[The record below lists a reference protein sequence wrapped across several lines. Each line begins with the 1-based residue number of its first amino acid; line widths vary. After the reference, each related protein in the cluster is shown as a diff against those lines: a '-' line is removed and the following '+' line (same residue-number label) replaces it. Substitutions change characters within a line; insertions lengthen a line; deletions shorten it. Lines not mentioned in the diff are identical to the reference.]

1 MALKAG
7 GAARRGG
14 WRDQTRERREEAQ
27 RRSASNKPSG
37 SGGGGSNIEVWPV
50 QHNGASFWPPDGL
63 PMPSAQ
69 NEGQTVLHGTES
81 WLRKGE
87 SDLVILAGAHKFCY
101 GHGPQRF
108 QDISALPRLLQFRAN
123 KNRDSLKSAFYGCT
137 FDANATAGGF
147 STYAEAEAAGW
158 HPSEGW
164 QERDGG
170 GYLLPGGY
178 FSVEVEETADGIM
191 VHMPPAHRHPS
202 EGDYGPFA
210 SMEEAMWRAE
220 SSALQ
225 ARSCGFCAQSQLEY
239 VERWGRDD
247 TLVYDGRETL
257 MILSFDL
264 RWLFGTPGSG
274 DKAGYYKMDPDAYA
288 EPEGSDRAVRSGWG
302 WLRTYP
308 RKTNKG
314 SSYRTYEEYAK
325 YVAELA
331 CTCTNCLGEHGERKG
346 RRDHDI
352 AVMQFVCEH
361 CGTDLVDERY
371 LRSAPQFRAP
381 DRDDDGVEDWTT
393 AGLFQLLNEFEC
405 GCPHCGKHTIGY
417 AELECSSCDS
427 PKPMMPWETL
437 TRRERDSEGGFY
449 FFTQVQDPDTGRI
462 YHPDWS
468 HLPAVVNGPLVDR
481 DGNQVLPSNLGD
493 VLAPALEHAA
503 LGTFVEEYLDPTKSS
518 SYPQL
523 TPRQQAQLIG
533 SPVFGE
539 PDSGYEDR

>member
-14 WRDQTRERREEAQ
+14 WRDQTRERRQEAQ
-27 RRSASNKPSG
+27 RRAASNKAG
-37 SGGGGSNIEVWPV
+37 GGGGGSDIEVWPV
-50 QHNGASFWPPDGL
+50 QHNGAGFWPPNGL
-63 PMPSAQ
+63 PMPNAQ
-69 NEGQTVLHGTES
+69 KEGETVLHGSES

-101 GHGPQRF
+101 GHAPQRF
-108 QDISALPRLLQFRAN
+108 QDISALPKLLQFRAN
-123 KNRDSLKSAFYGCT
+123 KNRDALKSAHYACT

-147 STYAEAEAAGW
+147 ASYEEAESAGW
-158 HPSEGW
+158 QPAEGW
-164 QERDGG
+164 QDREGG

-178 FSVEVEETADGIM
+178 FSVEVEETADGVL
-191 VHMPPAHRHPS
+191 VHMPPAHRHVS
-202 EGDYGPFA
+202 EADYGPFG
-210 SMEEAMWRAE
+210 SLEEAMWRAE
-220 SSALQ
+220 SAVLQ
-225 ARSCGFCAQSQLEY
+225 AKSCAFCAQSQLEY

-247 TLVYDGRETL
+247 KLVWDGRETL
-257 MILSFDL
+257 MIVGFDL
-264 RWLFGTPGSG
+264 RWLFGEQGKG
-274 DKAGYYKMDPDAYA
+274 DKAGYYRMDPDAYT

-308 RKTNKG
+308 RKSNKS

-331 CTCTNCLGEHGERKG
+331 GTCTNCLGDHGERKG

-352 AVMQFVCEH
+352 AVTHFVCEH
-361 CGTDLVDERY
+361 CGGDLVDERH

-381 DRDDDGVEDWTT
+381 DRDEDGVEDWTT

-405 GCPHCGKHTIGY
+405 DCPHCGKHTIGH
-417 AELECSSCDS
+417 AELECSSCDN
-427 PKPMMPWETL
+427 PTPMMPWETM

-462 YHPDWS
+462 YYPDWS
-468 HLPAVVNGPLVDR
+468 HMQAVANGPLRDR
-481 DGNQVLPSNLGD
+481 DGKEVLSSNLQD

-503 LGTFVEEYLDPTKSS
+503 NGTFIEQYLDPTNSAN
-518 SYPQL
+518 YPQL
-523 TPRQQAQLIG
+523 TPRQQAKLIG

-539 PDSGYEDR
+539 PNDGYEDR